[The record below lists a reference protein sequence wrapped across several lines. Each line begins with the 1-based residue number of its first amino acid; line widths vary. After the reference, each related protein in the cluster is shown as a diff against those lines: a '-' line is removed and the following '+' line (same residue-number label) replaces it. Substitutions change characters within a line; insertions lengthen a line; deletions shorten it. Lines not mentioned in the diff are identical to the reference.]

1 MLDAA
6 MLTIRPLAAA
16 LNPPEQVAAAV
27 ARAAEHL
34 QRRGV
39 AYRFTTGEGDPPDV
53 LLIVTGGSE
62 HLALAAADRLP
73 GPVFLLAHTELNSL
87 PAALEV
93 LAHLRQR
100 GRPGRI
106 FLVED
111 AGDRS
116 LPRLARHLETR
127 RRLHSVRLG
136 RIGIPSDWLVAS
148 TPSAQVIQAAWG
160 PEIVDVPME
169 EVFAAMRAA
178 DDGEAA
184 RVRDHVTAHAEAI
197 REPSSIDLD
206 VAARVTVALG
216 AVVRAHRLDAC
227 TVRCFDLVTGA
238 GTTGCLALSWLQDEG
253 IVAGCE
259 GDVPA
264 ALTLLWL
271 QLTTDRP
278 GFMANPQAIDPAAG
292 TLWLAH
298 CTIARRLVSRYS
310 LRSHF
315 ESSQGVGIA
324 GELAPGPATVA
335 RVGGADLRE
344 LFVSDAEII
353 ANGTSPER
361 CRTQVQVLL
370 AADVCELLERPLGNH
385 HVLTPGRWA
394 DELREYHDLFVA
406 PGSATR

>member
-1 MLDAA
+1 MLAGG

-16 LNPPEQVAAAV
+16 LNPPAQVAEAV
-27 ARAAEHL
+27 GRAGEL
-34 QRRGV
+34 LDRRGV
-39 AYRFTTGEGDPPDV
+39 AHRFVSGESDTADA

-62 HLALAAADRLP
+62 HLALAAAERIE
-73 GPVFLLAHTELNSL
+73 GPVFLLAHAGLNSL
-87 PAALEV
+87 SAALEV
-93 LAHLRQR
+93 LACLRQR
-100 GRPGRI
+100 GRRGRI
-106 FLVED
+106 FPLED
-111 AGDRS
+111 GDAALS
-116 LPRLARHLETR
+116 RLARHLEIR

-136 RIGIPSDWLVAS
+136 RIGVPSDWLVAS
-148 TPSAQVIQAAWG
+148 TPSAELVEATWG
-160 PEIVDVPME
+160 PAVVDVPMD
-169 EVFAAMRAA
+169 EVFAALRDA
-178 DDGEAA
+178 DAGETE
-184 RVRDHVTAHAEAI
+184 RVRDHVTAGAEAV
-197 REPSSIDLD
+197 REPSPLDLD
-206 VAARVTVALG
+206 AAARVTVALG

-271 QLTTDRP
+271 RLTTGEP

-324 GELAPGPATVA
+324 GDVPPGPATVA
-335 RVGGADLRE
+335 RIGGADLRA
-344 LFVSDAEII
+344 LFVSDAEVVGSG
-353 ANGTSPER
+353 ASPER
-361 CRTQVQVLL
+361 CRTQVKVRL
-370 AADVCELLERPLGNH
+370 AADVRELLERPLGNH
-385 HVLTPGRWA
+385 HVLAPGRWA
-394 DELREYHDLFVA
+394 DDLREYHELFVA
-406 PGSATR
+406 AC

>member
-1 MLDAA
+1 
-6 MLTIRPLAAA
+6 MLTIRPIAAA
-16 LNPPEQVAAAV
+16 LNPPDQVAAAIG
-27 ARAAEHL
+27 RAAARL
-34 QRRGV
+34 DRRGI
-39 AYRFTTGEGDPPDV
+39 AHRFLSGESEAVDA

-62 HLALAAADRLP
+62 HLALAAVERLP
-73 GPVFLLAHTELNSL
+73 GPIFLLAHTELNSL

-93 LAHLRQR
+93 LSCLRQR
-100 GRPGRI
+100 GRSGRI
-106 FLVED
+106 YLLAD
-111 AGDRS
+111 GDDPS
-116 LPRLARHLETR
+116 LSRLSRHLEVR
-127 RRLHSVRLG
+127 RRLHAVRLG
-136 RIGIPSDWLVAS
+136 RIGAPSDWLVAS
-148 TPSAQVIQAAWG
+148 TPSAELVQATWG

-169 EVFAAMRAA
+169 EVFAAMRAV

-184 RVRDHVTAHAEAI
+184 RVREHVTAHAEAI
-197 REPSSIDLD
+197 LEPSPLDLD
-206 VAARVTVALG
+206 AAARVTVALG
-216 AVVRAHRLDAC
+216 AVARAHRLDAC
-227 TVRCFDLVTGA
+227 TVRCFDLVTRA

-271 QLTTDRP
+271 QLTTGGP

-324 GELAPGPATVA
+324 GDVPPGPATMA

-344 LFVSDAEII
+344 LFVSDAEIVG
-353 ANGTSPER
+353 NGDNPER
-361 CRTQVQVLL
+361 CRTQVLL
-370 AADVCELLERPLGNH
+370 RLGAGARELLERPLGNH
-385 HVLTPGRWA
+385 HILTPGRWA
-394 DELREYHDLFVA
+394 AELSEYHGLFVA
-406 PGSATR
+406 AGSPRC